1 MVSNLTDCSSISH
14 STLAVILFETNEEA
28 SILSVC
34 NEAAGKENGGMIQVL
49 VF

>member
-1 MVSNLTDCSSISH
+1 MFH

-34 NEAAGKENGGMIQVL
+34 KDEGGKENGGIIHVL